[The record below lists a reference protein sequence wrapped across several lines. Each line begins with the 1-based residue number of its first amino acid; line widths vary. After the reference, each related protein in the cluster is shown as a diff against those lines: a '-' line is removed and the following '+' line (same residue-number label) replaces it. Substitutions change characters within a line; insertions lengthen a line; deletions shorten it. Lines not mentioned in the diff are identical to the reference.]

1 MGFVEVVRDA
11 AMTGGSLVEGFDD
24 TGDEYGENVDSHE
37 SHTSHSGHEEFR
49 GLFEDSCQANS
60 RERHTDRSR
69 DDVSVPPA
77 IT

>member
-1 MGFVEVVRDA
+1 
-11 AMTGGSLVEGFDD
+11 
-24 TGDEYGENVDSHE
+24 DSHE

-49 GLFEDSCQANS
+49 GLFEESCIANS

-69 DDVSVPPA
+69 DDVSAPPA